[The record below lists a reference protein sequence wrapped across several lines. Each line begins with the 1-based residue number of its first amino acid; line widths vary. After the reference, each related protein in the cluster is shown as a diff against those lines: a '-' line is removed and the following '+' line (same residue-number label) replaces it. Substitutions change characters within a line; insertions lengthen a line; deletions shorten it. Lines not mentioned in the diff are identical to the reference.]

1 MKICLT
7 AQDALIVVDI
17 QVDFLPGGALSV
29 KDGETVISPLNDYI
43 KIFSRASLP
52 VFFTR
57 DWHPSDHLSFK
68 ENGGPWPLHC
78 VMDTPGAMFPPEL
91 FMPADNKYIIC
102 NGMKNEMDVYSA
114 FQDAQLTTKL
124 REKGIRRLYI
134 GGLAT
139 DYCVRNTVL
148 GALKLGFEA
157 VVLMDAIQGIDIN
170 SGDSEKAV
178 KQMLCAGAI
187 GITIQDCIS

>member
-1 MKICLT
+1 
-7 AQDALIVVDI
+7 
-17 QVDFLPGGALSV
+17 
-29 KDGETVISPLNDYI
+29 
-43 KIFSRASLP
+43 
-52 VFFTR
+52 
-57 DWHPSDHLSFK
+57 
-68 ENGGPWPLHC
+68 
-78 VMDTPGAMFPPEL
+78 
-91 FMPADNKYIIC
+91 
-102 NGMKNEMDVYSA
+102 MKNEIDIYSA